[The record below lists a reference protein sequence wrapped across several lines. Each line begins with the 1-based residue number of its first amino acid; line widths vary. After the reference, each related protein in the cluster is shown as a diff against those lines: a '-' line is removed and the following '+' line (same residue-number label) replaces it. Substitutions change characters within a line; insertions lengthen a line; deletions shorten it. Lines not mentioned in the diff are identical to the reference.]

1 MVQKELSVEQREE
14 LRQELAA
21 AIKSGKTVVESVTA
35 VAGKYGLSTV
45 TVRWYLAKL
54 GIVPKGKR
62 GRPAGSK
69 TAKRGPGRP
78 KGSGKRGP
86 GRPKGS
92 GSNGTLTAGMVSA
105 VQAKAAAAIK
115 NGRAAQEDLRIYPA
129 EARRGER
136 RRKRVAQEQDLKRQA
151 AAVAKALKAVAEKAG
166 KVGDRI
172 RALVEV

>member
-1 MVQKELSVEQREE
+1 MAKKKLSVEQREE

-21 AIKSGKTVVESVTA
+21 SIKAGKSVVESVTA

-78 KGSGKRGP
+78 KGSGQKRGP

-92 GSNGTLTAGMVSA
+92 GPNGTLTAGMVAA
-105 VQAKAAAAIK
+105 VQSKAAAAIK
-115 NGRAAQEDLRIYPA
+115 NGRAAQKLMPRWEKL
-129 EARRGER
+129 
-136 RRKRVAQEQDLKRQA
+136 VAQEQELRRQA
-151 AAVAKALKAVAEKAG
+151 AALARRLAGVAAQARALGA
-166 KVGDRI
+166 KVQ
-172 RALVEV
+172 ALVEV